1 MAKTL
6 RSIWAGPVQV
16 HSLSSRGRR
25 GDSPSQRAAKHKAS
39 SDAQRRMNQIYA
51 YQRLELLLAANF
63 PAPGSAHVVTLTY
76 DDRHLPRSRAD
87 VNKHLTAFRRKLN
100 DLRRRAGLPELI
112 MFWSIEVLTSASGRW
127 HVHAVIN
134 NTGDDYGMIRAAWR
148 FGSEIDIEPLRV
160 DDEKNHETL
169 ARYMTK
175 EAREAQDYAVR
186 PGTPSYSHTRNIVKP
201 ERETRVVPDD
211 YAIEIPADAV
221 VLLSECRA
229 SALASFEVVKLRTRV
244 AAAPIRPKRRRKR

>member
-25 GDSPSQRAAKHKAS
+25 GDTPSQRAAKHKAS
-39 SDAQRRMNQIYA
+39 SAAQRRMNRIYA

-63 PAPGSAHVVTLTY
+63 PAAGSALVGVLTY
-76 DDRHLPRSRAD
+76 DDAHLPDSRAA
-87 VNKHLTAFRRKLN
+87 VTRILAAFRKRMN
-100 DLRRRAGLPELI
+100 AQRRAAGLPEI
-112 MFWSIEVLTSASGRW
+112 VMFWSIEVLTSGRW
-127 HVHAVIN
+127 HVHFVMDA
-134 NTGDDYGMIRAAWR
+134 TGEDFAMIRRAWIY
-148 FGSEIDIEPLRV
+148 GSDIDLDPLRV

-175 EAREAQDYAVR
+175 ESREAQDYVSR
-186 PGTPSYSHTRNIVKP
+186 PNTLSYSHTRNIVQP

-211 YAIEIPADAV
+211 YAIEIPEDAV

-229 SALASFEVVKLRTRV
+229 TALASFEVVKLRTRIY
-244 AAAPIRPKRRRKR
+244 AAPIRPKRRRKR